1 MTKLGRI
8 LWLTVILALTPVW
21 VGAAELK
28 IGVVDTVAI
37 TSADV
42 KRIDEKMKRKAEEM
56 GRPLAQ
62 RRQDIGRQWQEFEK
76 QAPLMKED
84 ARKRREEEFQKKQ
97 GELQQQAM
105 QADQTLARLYEQ
117 EMAPVRKK
125 LEEAVAAVARDEKID
140 LILPKATI
148 ILCNKSID
156 ITEKVR
162 SRYR

>member
-1 MTKLGRI
+1 MTKIGTI
-8 LWLTVILALTPVW
+8 LLLIALWALTPAW

-28 IGVVDTVAI
+28 IGIVDTAEI
-37 TSADV
+37 TAGDM
-42 KRIDEKMKRKAEEM
+42 KRIDEKMNRKAEEM

-62 RRQDIGRQWQEFEK
+62 RRQDIGRQWQEYEK

-97 GELQQQAM
+97 GELQKSALE
-105 QADQTLARLYEQ
+105 ADQTLAKLYEQ
-117 EMAPVRKK
+117 EVAPVWKK
-125 LEEAVAAVARDEKID
+125 LQEAVEAVARDEKLD
-140 LILPKATI
+140 LVLPKATV

-162 SRYR
+162 GRYR